1 LLAVTLLQPLADR
14 LAAWRGEMPPLTE
27 SAVARHFRR
36 QGWNV
41 ALKYDRDI
49 ALFARHESLGLFGV
63 CLCPDGPSHSLLVR
77 LPQLAAAHH
86 VTVLVLSGTEPARD
100 RLDTALDKGVVLMT
114 WPDLDGLAE
123 QVRRVRAHAEA
134 SLGVAKRQRDPR
146 PPRPS
151 RSIALPLCEA
161 QRAAGFFFQTE
172 HVSCWFADRG
182 GDTLLATFA
191 QWGSDPERPT
201 RWGEGYGRAAGLS
214 SLGFET
220 SSPNWFPEEDM
231 RECLDAAE
239 SLLGTRFPTRL
250 LVGASQGGHAA
261 LRHGAALRATAVLAV
276 SPAYSIDPVLFR
288 DGRFGARYR
297 PALNS
302 GMHVAAGDVAGRV
315 AVVFDPCDADD
326 AGHAALLGA
335 AFAALAPAP
344 ILLPLAF
351 CGHSSAHLLGADT
364 VLALLGACRAG
375 DAAALRRVAAQA
387 RRHPM
392 RAYLMAL
399 WLAERRPATAHAL
412 FLRHRDAPPGT
423 EWRHVCYRL
432 AQAGWGGRVL
442 GWLGA
447 VAAAEPGNAE
457 LLVSLA
463 LVAARA
469 GAPEQ
474 ARAAILAALRLQPED
489 ERLAHVR
496 DHVLGLAGPA

>member
-1 LLAVTLLQPLADR
+1 MPLFPALTGR
-14 LAAWRGEMPPLTE
+14 LAAWRGAAPPLTE
-27 SAVARHFRR
+27 AAVARHFRR
-36 QGWNV
+36 QGWDV

-49 ALFARHESLGLFGV
+49 ALFVGHATLGQFGV
-63 CLCPDGPSHSLLVR
+63 CLCPLGPSHSLLAR
-77 LPQLAAAHH
+77 LPQLAATHR
-86 VTVLVLSGTEPARD
+86 VMVLVLSGVEPARD

-114 WPDLDGLAE
+114 WPRLDGLAE
-123 QVRRVRAHAEA
+123 QARRVRGHAEA
-134 SLGVAKRQRDPR
+134 SLSAAKRQRDPQ
-146 PPRPS
+146 PPRPG
-151 RSIALPLCEA
+151 RSIAQPLCEA

-201 RWGEGYGRAAGLS
+201 RWGEGIGRAAGLS

-231 RECLDAAE
+231 RECLEATGA
-239 SLLGTRFPTRL
+239 LLGTRFPARL
-250 LVGASQGGHAA
+250 LVGTSQGGHAA
-261 LRHGAALRATAVLAV
+261 LRHSAALEASAVLAV

-302 GMHVAAGDVAGRV
+302 GMHVAPGDVAGRV
-315 AVVFDPCDADD
+315 AVVFDPRDADD
-326 AGHAALLGA
+326 SGHAALLGA
-335 AFAALAPAP
+335 AFAALTPAP

-351 CGHSSAHLLGADT
+351 CGHGAGHLLARHGT
-364 VLALLGACRAG
+364 VLALLDACLAG
-375 DAAALRRVAAQA
+375 DAAALRHAAAQA
-387 RRHPM
+387 RHHPT

-432 AQAGWGGRVL
+432 AQVGWGERVL
-442 GWLGA
+442 GWLDA
-447 VAAAEPGNAE
+447 IAAAEPGNVE
-457 LLVSLA
+457 LLVTLA
-463 LVAARA
+463 LVAGRA
-469 GAPEQ
+469 GAPGQ
-474 ARAAILAALRLQPED
+474 ARAAILAALRLQPWD
-489 ERLAHVR
+489 ERLAYVH

>member
-1 LLAVTLLQPLADR
+1 MTILQPLIDR

-36 QGWNV
+36 QGWEV
-41 ALKYDRDI
+41 ARKHDRDI
-49 ALFARHESLGLFGV
+49 SLFVRDETLGLFGI
-63 CLCPDGPSHSLLVR
+63 CLVPSGPSHSLLVR
-77 LPQLAAAHH
+77 LPQLAARHH
-86 VTVLVLSGTEPARD
+86 VTMLVLCGAEPARD
-100 RLDTALDKGVVLMT
+100 RLDTALDKGLVLMT

-123 QVRRVRAHAEA
+123 QVRQVRGHREV
-134 SLGVAKRQRDPR
+134 SLMLAKRQRDPH
-146 PPRPS
+146 PPRPN

-191 QWGSDPERPT
+191 QWGSDPDHPT
-201 RWGEGYGRAAGLS
+201 HWGGEYGRAAGIS

-220 SSPNWFPEEDM
+220 SSPNWFPEVDM

-239 SLLGTRFPTRL
+239 ALLGGRFPTRL

-261 LRHGAALRATAVLAV
+261 IRHSAALAASAVLAF

-288 DGRFGARYR
+288 DSRFGARYR

-302 GMHVAAGDVAGRV
+302 GMHVAAGDVAGRI
-315 AVVFDPCDADD
+315 AVVFDPRDADD
-326 AGHAALLGA
+326 AGHAALLRE
-335 AFAALAPAP
+335 ALAAAAASP

-351 CGHSSAHLLGADT
+351 CGHSSAHLLGAGT
-364 VLALLGACRAG
+364 VLALLGACGAG
-375 DAAALRRVAAQA
+375 DAAALRHVAAQA

-432 AQAGWGGRVL
+432 AQAGWAEAVL
-442 GWLGA
+442 GWLEE
-447 VAAAEPGNAE
+447 AASANPDHAD
-457 LLVSLA
+457 LLSCVA
-463 LVAARA
+463 LVAMKADRFDA
-469 GAPEQ
+469 AAP
-474 ARAAILAALRLQPED
+474 AIQTALRLRPLNEGYQ
-489 ERLAHVR
+489 HTR
-496 DHVLGLAGPA
+496 DLIRRHQAGIA

>member
-1 LLAVTLLQPLADR
+1 MTLLQPLTDR
-14 LAAWRGEMPPLTE
+14 LAAWRGAVPPLSE
-27 SAVARHFRR
+27 AAVARHLRR
-36 QGWNV
+36 RGWNV
-41 ALKYDRDI
+41 ALRYDRDI
-49 ALFARHESLGLFGV
+49 ALFARHETLGLFGV
-63 CLCPDGPSHSLLVR
+63 CLCPLGPSHSLLMR
-77 LPQLAAAHH
+77 LPQLAATHK
-86 VTVLVLSGTEPARD
+86 VTVLVLSGAEPARD

-114 WPDLDGLAE
+114 WPRLDDLAE
-123 QVRRVRAHAEA
+123 QVGRVRAHVEA
-134 SLGVAKRQRDPR
+134 ALGVAKRQRDPR

-172 HVSCWFADRG
+172 HVSCWFVDRG

-231 RECLDAAE
+231 RECLHATEA
-239 SLLGTRFPTRL
+239 LLGARFPTRL

-261 LRHGAALRATAVLAV
+261 LRHGAALGAAAVLAF
-276 SPAYSIDPVLFR
+276 SPAYSIDPMLFR
-288 DGRFGARYR
+288 DSRFGPRYR

-302 GMHVAAGDVAGRV
+302 GMHVAAGDPAGRV

-335 AFAALAPAP
+335 AFATLAPAP

-351 CGHSSAHLLGADT
+351 CGHGSAHLLGAGT
-364 VLALLGACRAG
+364 VLALLDACRAG
-375 DAAALRRVAAQA
+375 DAAALRHAAAQA
-387 RRHPM
+387 RHHPT

-399 WLAERRPATAHAL
+399 WFAGRRPAIAHAL
-412 FLRHRDAPPGT
+412 FLRHRDAPPGL

-432 AQAGWGGRVL
+432 AQVGWAERVL
-442 GWLGA
+442 GWLSD
-447 VAAAEPGNAE
+447 AASANPGHAD
-457 LLVSLA
+457 LLSCVA
-463 LVAARA
+463 LVAMKA
-469 GAPEQ
+469 GRFDA
-474 ARAAILAALRLQPED
+474 AAAAIQAALRLRPLD
-489 ERLAHVR
+489 EGYRHTR
-496 DHVLGLAGPA
+496 DLIWRHQEGVA

>member
-1 LLAVTLLQPLADR
+1 MTLLQPLTDR
-14 LAAWRGEMPPLTE
+14 LAAWRGAAPPLTE
-27 SAVARHFRR
+27 AAVARHLRR
-36 QGWNV
+36 QGWDV
-41 ALKYDRDI
+41 ALKHDRDV

-86 VTVLVLSGTEPARD
+86 VTVLVLSGTAPARD

-201 RWGEGYGRAAGLS
+201 RWGDGYGRAAGLS

-231 RECLDAAE
+231 RECLHAAE
-239 SLLGTRFPTRL
+239 ALLGARFPARL

-261 LRHGAALRATAVLAV
+261 LRHGAAFRATAVLAI
-276 SPAYSIDPVLFR
+276 SPAYSIDPMLFR

-315 AVVFDPCDADD
+315 AVVFDPCDPDD

-335 AFAALAPAP
+335 AFAALVPAP

-375 DAAALRRVAAQA
+375 DAAALRHVAAQA

-399 WLAERRPATAHAL
+399 WLAERRPATAFRL
-412 FLRHRDAPPGT
+412 FVAYRNAPPGL

-432 AQAGWGGRVL
+432 AQAGWAERVL
-442 GWLGA
+442 GWLEE
-447 VAAAEPGNAE
+447 AAATNPDHAD
-457 LLVSLA
+457 LLSCVA
-463 LVAARA
+463 LVAMKADRFDDA
-469 GAPEQ
+469 AP
-474 ARAAILAALRLQPED
+474 AIRAALRLRPLD
-489 ERLAHVR
+489 EGYQHTR
-496 DHVLGLAGPA
+496 DLIRRHRDGIA